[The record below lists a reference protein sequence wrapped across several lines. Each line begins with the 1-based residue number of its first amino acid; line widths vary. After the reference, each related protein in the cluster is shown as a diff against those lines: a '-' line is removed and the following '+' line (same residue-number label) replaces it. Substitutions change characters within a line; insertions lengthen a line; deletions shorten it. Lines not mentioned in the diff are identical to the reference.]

1 MKLAQRHMERDLLFI
16 DPLKA
21 LQREIDAFPD
31 ADSRGTHQAESVDLQ
46 RIGEPKVLLQALI
59 LFEGK
64 RSGQIV
70 LVRRKVLAPNE
81 VGGQRIALVGKGVQ
95 QTAELD
101 EPPLAGDIAQRRIVL
116 AEEAEPAE
124 HMRITVQM
132 GKFVQ
137 MGKGS
142 VEIREK
148 ATGAGTILLHGAGSK
163 DSSQD
168 LDLGFEDLVQGE
180 LRSLHDIFSGED
192 KGTRWATARANSCQT
207 SRGAMCT

>member
-1 MKLAQRHMERDLLFI
+1 MELAHRHMKRELLFI
-16 DPLKA
+16 DPLNA
-21 LQREIDAFPD
+21 VQREIDAFPD
-31 ADSRGTHQAESVDLQ
+31 ADPRGTQQAESIDLQ
-46 RIGEPKVLLQALI
+46 GIGEPKVLLQALI

-70 LVRRKVLAPNE
+70 LVGRKVAGLNE
-81 VGGQRIALVGKGVQ
+81 VGGQGIALVGKGMQ

-101 EPPLAGDIAQRRIVL
+101 EAALASDIAQRRIVL
-116 AEEAEPAE
+116 AKEAKPAE
-124 HMRITVQM
+124 QMRITVQM

-137 MGKGS
+137 MGKAS
-142 VEIREK
+142 VEISEK
-148 ATGAGTILLHGAGSK
+148 ATGAGTILFQGVGPK

-180 LRSLHDIFSGED
+180 LRWLHDIFSGED